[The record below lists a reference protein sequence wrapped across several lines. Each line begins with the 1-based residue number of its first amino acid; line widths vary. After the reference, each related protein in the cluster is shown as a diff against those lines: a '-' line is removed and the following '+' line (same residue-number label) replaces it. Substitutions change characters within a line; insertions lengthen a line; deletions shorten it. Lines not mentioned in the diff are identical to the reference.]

1 MESKKL
7 LIFDLDDTLYARYGV
22 VADDYSGMENI
33 APYSGVI
40 ELLND
45 QEFSKILVTKGE
57 THIQNKK
64 IDLLAIRQ
72 FFSRIFICKTDLKK
86 KDIFKSIISQ
96 NPESEI
102 IVVGDR
108 IDTEIRYGNELNL
121 KTVRIKLGKYKNL
134 QPKEETEIPQYTIN
148 KFSQLKKY
156 LK

>member
-86 KDIFKSIISQ
+86 KIF
-96 NPESEI
+96 
-102 IVVGDR
+102 
-108 IDTEIRYGNELNL
+108 L
-121 KTVRIKLGKYKNL
+121 KV
-134 QPKEETEIPQYTIN
+134 
-148 KFSQLKKY
+148 
-156 LK
+156 